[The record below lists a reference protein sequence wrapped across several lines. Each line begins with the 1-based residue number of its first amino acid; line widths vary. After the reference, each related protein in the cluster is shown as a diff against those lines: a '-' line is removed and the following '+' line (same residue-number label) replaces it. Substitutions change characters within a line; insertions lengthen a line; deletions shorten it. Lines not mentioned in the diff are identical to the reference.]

1 MRTAFA
7 VEQRRVFLRRI
18 EIGRQDY
25 PRQHLFAVGGFHPAF
40 LDFAKADLVEDRLV
54 DERELRDGSVFQVD
68 FIEFR
73 GRRDRAD
80 IGYGLAVC
88 DRYGVDVVIAPG
100 QYGNVAVHV
109 HAAELVRS
117 LHRREEPKRFAAV
130 PDDVGSVVVEI
141 LREFLHQARFGIPDH
156 QTLLVGFIART
167 TLRTECDFGAV
178 GREYGVFVVAD
189 ERQFGF
195 GCRIVT
201 GDGGESL
208 ADVGRGACLRVIDEN
223 VRVGRNGVFR
233 TCQRFAGVCESGAV
247 RSPRDFGHIEI
258 GCQRSVPLRT
268 FADDV
273 HALPDAAGGQ
283 LRDEDVAV
291 FAFIPAVPVAA
302 HQVVVNAGFR
312 FGHVRVDVGR
322 LAVGDLYA
330 LYIKDFVTR
339 RIYAEPFDVLVEF
352 RKLAGILS
360 VGSHFPDLRTSA
372 AVGQEVDLAAVGIPF
387 RIGVVRRE
395 VGQLGDFAAGG
406 VTNVDRRNAP
416 VLLHI
421 VPGDGVEQP
430 TGVGRERGQSYAA
443 HFPHHFGRENA
454 GGDLLLGERV
464 VDSEGLGALF
474 TASAESH
481 ERNCHKEE

>member
-1 MRTAFA
+1 M
-7 VEQRRVFLRRI
+7 
-18 EIGRQDY
+18 
-25 PRQHLFAVGGFHPAF
+25 
-40 LDFAKADLVEDRLV
+40 KM
-54 DERELRDGSVFQVD
+54 
-68 FIEFR
+68 
-73 GRRDRAD
+73 
-80 IGYGLAVC
+80 C
-88 DRYGVDVVIAPG
+88 
-100 QYGNVAVHV
+100 
-109 HAAELVRS
+109 
-117 LHRREEPKRFAAV
+117 
-130 PDDVGSVVVEI
+130 
-141 LREFLHQARFGIPDH
+141 
-156 QTLLVGFIART
+156 
-167 TLRTECDFGAV
+167 
-178 GREYGVFVVAD
+178 
-189 ERQFGF
+189 
-195 GCRIVT
+195 
-201 GDGGESL
+201 
-208 ADVGRGACLRVIDEN
+208 
-223 VRVGRNGVFR
+223 
-233 TCQRFAGVCESGAV
+233 
-247 RSPRDFGHIEI
+247 
-258 GCQRSVPLRT
+258 
-268 FADDV
+268 
-273 HALPDAAGGQ
+273 
-283 LRDEDVAV
+283 
-291 FAFIPAVPVAA
+291 
-302 HQVVVNAGFR
+302 
-312 FGHVRVDVGR
+312 RVDVGR